1 MIYMGIFRYRGEEI
15 QFYLSIFLV
24 ILGCVYLTFDLLI
37 IIMPGIINP
46 DDYILAALMLYMD
59 IAQIFWNLLI
69 LMSKK
74 DK

>member
-1 MIYMGIFRYRGEEI
+1 MMWMGIFRYKGEEM
-15 QFYLSIFLV
+15 QFYLSLALV

-37 IIMPGIINP
+37 IIMPGVVNK

-69 LMSKK
+69 LMS
-74 DK
+74 